1 MRRNASSLI
10 TCSFRRLGKKKK
22 KTRFGSSLTSG
33 RRGTKLKASPART
46 STTGYGSA
54 SLRATTTNAATAAKR
69 RTMISASCIV
79 RSTIVVAGVVDPGVA
94 NDMST
99 GRGRRP
105 RLQLLSLLLSL
116 VPARGLLGARA
127 NVFPTIGR
135 ARAVARSRFVPS
147 G

>member
-1 MRRNASSLI
+1 
-10 TCSFRRLGKKKK
+10 
-22 KTRFGSSLTSG
+22 
-33 RRGTKLKASPART
+33 
-46 STTGYGSA
+46 
-54 SLRATTTNAATAAKR
+54 LRATTTNAATAAKR